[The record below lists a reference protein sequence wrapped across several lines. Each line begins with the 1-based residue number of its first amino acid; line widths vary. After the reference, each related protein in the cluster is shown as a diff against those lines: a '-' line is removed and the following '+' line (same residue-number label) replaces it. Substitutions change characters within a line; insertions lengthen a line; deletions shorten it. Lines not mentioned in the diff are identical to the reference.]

1 MPNLIVGLSLALV
14 SVDAWA
20 ITSMASC
27 VIEGYTELPL
37 GCTAASRQINCG
49 TTGGVYVDCTACSS
63 GYNLESQTVTV
74 NALESYTY
82 GTCQRTVVI
91 VECPSECTS
100 TSWTS
105 AGTGKQVRCVKNITS
120 ALCQYRCAANYYG
133 NGTTCTACPRYNGV
147 SGTCA
152 AGSTSVSSCCIA
164 SGTSISFSDTKG
176 SGTEKLTAQCC
187 AS

>member
-1 MPNLIVGLSLALV
+1 MPNLNVGLSLALV

-20 ITSMASC
+20 LSPTGC
-27 VIEGYTELPL
+27 YIEDVTELPF

-49 TTGGVYVDCTACSS
+49 ASVGVFVDCTSCKSN
-63 GYNLESQTVTV
+63 YNFETKTVTV

-82 GTCQRTVVI
+82 GTCNRIAVV
-91 VECPSECTS
+91 VQCPSACTS

-105 AGTGKQVRCVKNITS
+105 AGTGKQVRCVIDLNS
-120 ALCQYRCAANYYG
+120 ASCEYRCAANFYG

-147 SGTCA
+147 SGTCI

-164 SGTSISFSDTKG
+164 SGTSFSFSDTKG
-176 SGTEKLTAQCC
+176 SGTETLSSQCC

>member
-1 MPNLIVGLSLALV
+1 MPNLNVGLSLALV

-20 ITSMASC
+20 ITGC
-27 VIEGYTELPL
+27 LIEDYTELPI
-37 GCTAASRQINCG
+37 GCAAASRQINCG
-49 TTGGVYVDCTACSS
+49 TSGGVYVDCTSCKS
-63 GYNLESQTVTV
+63 GYNFESKSVT
-74 NALESYTY
+74 SYGTTYTY
-82 GTCQRTVVI
+82 GTCNRTAVI
-91 VECPSECTS
+91 VSCPSACTS
-100 TSWTS
+100 TSWTD
-105 AGTGKQVRCVKNITS
+105 AGTGKQVRCVKTITS
-120 ALCQYRCAANYYG
+120 ASCLYRCAANYYG